1 LIKYSLIFFL
11 LLLSYS
17 SLLIGSIFGINYL
30 KVSLNTHYPI
40 NINNYFIISN
50 LVAAANSFVLSNNT
64 QTKMSDSILPEVNDS
79 NTFSTNGFL
88 SSVLFPNYDIL
99 LHNINDSYS
108 LLNDNNLKKD
118 KDNINSSLYE
128 FPKLISGTWV
138 LNVTQGNVTNFY
150 SVFKLV
156 SSDGLE
162 KHFLEINNFQNSDT
176 NTSII
181 LNPYTYT
188 ILNGYADIKID
199 DQLFE
204 SHLPL
209 KIELNRINTII
220 ISMNKQS
227 INDLLFDNPI
237 YGVVDSFKN
246 FKNDELLI
254 LNNR

>member
-1 LIKYSLIFFL
+1 M
-11 LLLSYS
+11 
-17 SLLIGSIFGINYL
+17 GSIFGINYL
-30 KVSLNTHYPI
+30 KVSLDTYYPF

-50 LVAAANSFVLSNNT
+50 LVAAANSSVLSNNT
-64 QTKMSDSILPEVNDS
+64 QTKIGDIILPEVNDS

-99 LHNINDSYS
+99 LHNINESYS
-108 LLNDNNLKKD
+108 LFNDNNLKKD
-118 KDNINSSLYE
+118 KDVINSSLYE

-138 LNVTQGNVTNFY
+138 LNVTQGNVTNFH

-162 KHFLEINNFQNSDT
+162 KHYIEINNFQNSDT